1 MLFLIAEST
10 FYEKMINE
18 NTISFHSFEFIYS
31 YTFLL
36 TPNYFDI
43 STIKTFHCPQVA
55 VCQRISGNSHEDHT
69 QNALLCRTNAS
80 NNRLPFFYNPLGC
93 IYVINNTRMWILFTM
108 ELFRALWFGK
118 RDYVLIYLFCSQ
130 ANPCIFCLFN
140 GVLENAVKLFGSLF

>member
-43 STIKTFHCPQVA
+43 STIKIFHCPQVA
-55 VCQRISGNSHEDHT
+55 VCQTISGNSHEDHT

-80 NNRLPFFYNPLGC
+80 NNRLPFFFYNPLGC
-93 IYVINNTRMWILFTM
+93 IYVINNTRMWIFFTM
-108 ELFRALWFGK
+108 DCSVLYDLEKGLCFNISFLFSSKSVSFLSF
-118 RDYVLIYLFCSQ
+118 
-130 ANPCIFCLFN
+130 
-140 GVLENAVKLFGSLF
+140 